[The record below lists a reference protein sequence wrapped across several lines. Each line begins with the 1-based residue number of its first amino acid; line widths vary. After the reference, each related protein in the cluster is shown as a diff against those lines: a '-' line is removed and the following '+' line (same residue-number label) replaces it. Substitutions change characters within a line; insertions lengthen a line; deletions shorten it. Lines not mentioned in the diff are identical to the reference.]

1 MKSIKYF
8 TFGLLMI
15 FATSCGQDWLDVE
28 PSTSVETEESIQ
40 SLTQVEFTLNGIYSM
55 MRSSDAYSG
64 RITYYG
70 DVTGD
75 DMQAVSSSKRT
86 GSYYTF
92 SYTRDNGPSSHW
104 SYLYQIIQNTN
115 SILGTIDELE
125 LVDDDE
131 DERAYLKGEALALRG
146 LALFDLTRIF
156 GYPYQKDNGASLGVP
171 IVKSHLA
178 IDAKPARN
186 TVKECYDAII
196 LDLEESV
203 KLLDDDFAKGRM
215 SKVAAMSLLSRVY
228 LYKGDNQKALDMA
241 EDAIELAE
249 KKGWH
254 LWSNAEYATAW
265 SNDVDSND
273 PGEVLFEMVITT
285 VESQGKETMGR
296 LNSYDGYDDMCV
308 TVSFY
313 NLLSEDPD
321 DVRLELMSFDK
332 KKYAY
337 VNKYQPQGDEDIM
350 DANVPILRLSETYL
364 NAAEAAVKTGNN
376 DKAVKYLDAIVNRAN
391 PNKTVVGKTLTLEDV
406 LNERRKELVAEGHR
420 MYDLMRNGMRVERLD
435 VKNSRIS
442 STRHF
447 CSQESKSFDWDY
459 YKIVLPIPKAE
470 MDTNPN
476 MVQNPEY

>member
-15 FATSCGQDWLDVE
+15 VAASCGQDWLDVE
-28 PSTSVETEESIQ
+28 PSTSVETEGSIQ

-64 RITYYG
+64 RIIYYG

-86 GSYYTF
+86 GNYYTF

-125 LVDDDE
+125 LADEDE
-131 DERAYLKGEALALRG
+131 DERAHLKGEALALRG

-273 PGEVLFEMVITT
+273 PGEVLFEMVIKT
-285 VESQGKETMGR
+285 VESQGK
-296 LNSYDGYDDMCV
+296 
-308 TVSFY
+308 
-313 NLLSEDPD
+313 
-321 DVRLELMSFDK
+321 
-332 KKYAY
+332 
-337 VNKYQPQGDEDIM
+337 
-350 DANVPILRLSETYL
+350 
-364 NAAEAAVKTGNN
+364 
-376 DKAVKYLDAIVNRAN
+376 
-391 PNKTVVGKTLTLEDV
+391 
-406 LNERRKELVAEGHR
+406 
-420 MYDLMRNGMRVERLD
+420 
-435 VKNSRIS
+435 
-442 STRHF
+442 
-447 CSQESKSFDWDY
+447 
-459 YKIVLPIPKAE
+459 
-470 MDTNPN
+470 
-476 MVQNPEY
+476 